1 MLDHLQT
8 HRQLLFDLS
17 ANYLE
22 PLNGAFERL
31 AYLFSLRDLSSGRYL
46 HDRLA
51 VIYGSER
58 VDEVLAR
65 CHEEVFERL
74 LEMPLNSQRE
84 DLRRYL
90 SALPRSF
97 AENVNHCRETVKE
110 WIPPN
115 SPSYLKELFCSN
127 LSALLELLV
136 DNQSTARSG
145 R

>member
-22 PLNGAFERL
+22 PLDGAFQRL
-31 AYLFSLRDLSSGRYL
+31 AFLFSLRDVSSGRYL

-51 VIYGSER
+51 AIYGSER

-90 SALPRSF
+90 SALPGSF
-97 AENVNHCRETVKE
+97 EENVNRCRETARG

-127 LSALLELLV
+127 LSALLELLL

-145 R
+145 M